1 MKISENNDAIMRTQ
15 SLVLYG
21 NTKFTDEQIL
31 YFVKKHK
38 GSLKWAARELCCEI
52 KTIRERLIRL
62 GLYPGPK
69 SPERDAMVAIKAPGT
84 KGKGRT
90 SELVR
95 EGLDKTGGNLTKTA
109 SYVGISVSNVQRHAY
124 KDKPKAKRFIEEL
137 QLRGVIITATSNKI
151 KWSAPKG
158 IMTAKV
164 KRKMLEYK
172 WCIISIIN
180 GYSKPGCIKKKVGKN
195 GITGPKARAM
205 VKRCGG
211 NKNEVARRLKV

>member
-52 KTIRERLIRL
+52 NTIRERLIRL

-95 EGLDKTGGNLTKTA
+95 EGLDKTGGNL
-109 SYVGISVSNVQRHAY
+109 QRHAY